1 MLACIYEPFIFKVS
15 TMIIREISIREIMDY
30 EILNN
35 INIIEEIANLNFDV
49 MHDVIKLAYNID
61 DDEAYKILEDNI
73 ETKGVEEVA
82 KELCIDIIGREPS
95 EKSDENVTEFKSF
108 SDVLNDFYNQIQCI
122 DSNLSL
128 TDFWNLSTKYMY
140 KYTDGL
146 KDRYIFNLNKK
157 SEEQFLAAEQLL
169 GLLFGK
175 IKKPIHFDNNGVSS
189 ASNDLKSK
197 LLRLKN
203 HQYD

>member
-1 MLACIYEPFIFKVS
+1 
-15 TMIIREISIREIMDY
+15 MIIREISIREIMDY

-35 INIIEEIANLNFDV
+35 VNIIEEIANLNFDV

-73 ETKGVEEVA
+73 MTKGVEEVA

-95 EKSDENVTEFKSF
+95 EKSDENVTEFNSF